1 MKTFKNRDIDQL
13 DYLYRINLIN
23 SCSGYK
29 SANLIGTK
37 SKEGITNAAVFS
49 SIIHLGSNPALLGF
63 ILRPTTV
70 PRNTYK
76 NIKSTGIYTI
86 NPIAEAFLEDA
97 HHTSAKYD
105 DQLSEFDFTE
115 LTESYKDGFDAPVI
129 LQSPIHIC
137 MHFVEEIPIKRN
149 GTILMVGE
157 IETLYVREE
166 LLDEDGF
173 INLNK
178 GKIATING
186 LDGYSI
192 PKQVQRFGYQRPKIA
207 TSPCRT
213 NT

>member
-1 MKTFKNRDIDQL
+1 
-13 DYLYRINLIN
+13 
-23 SCSGYK
+23 
-29 SANLIGTK
+29 
-37 SKEGITNAAVFS
+37 
-49 SIIHLGSNPALLGF
+49 
-63 ILRPTTV
+63 
-70 PRNTYK
+70 
-76 NIKSTGIYTI
+76 
-86 NPIAEAFLEDA
+86 
-97 HHTSAKYD
+97 
-105 DQLSEFDFTE
+105 
-115 LTESYKDGFDAPVI
+115 
-129 LQSPIHIC
+129 